1 MIKHRN
7 DATSDTI
14 CIKIVTACFG
24 VGIVKKAFPTQSYT
38 IYVMVFAIWYHLCN
52 LKSVKNTNG
61 GVLPLVT
68 LQAECYVIK
77 DTDWIQHY
85 YLKQYSSK
93 I

>member
-14 CIKIVTACFG
+14 CIKIVTTCFG
-24 VGIVKKAFPTQSYT
+24 VAIVKKALATQSYT
-38 IYVMVFAIWYHLCN
+38 IYVMVFAISNHLCN
-52 LKSVKNTNG
+52 LKCVKNTNG

-68 LQAECYVIK
+68 LQAECYFSK
-77 DTDWIQHY
+77 DADWIQQY
-85 YLKQYSSK
+85 YLKQHSSK